1 MDITKADRDQGAA
14 QLKVASKSTVASP
27 AQTAEERAWE
37 IRRQRIRRI
46 LTQFAIAV
54 GVPTLLAT
62 LYYFTWAADEY
73 ESNASVLVQSPAE
86 NHDSLGAGNFTTDRL
101 SDISVF
107 RESVGSRVT
116 LNVLIE
122 KNGWSN
128 HYSQGG
134 NRFSR
139 LAEDAGSEAR
149 FDYYRQHVKITG
161 KRGSPLQISVR
172 AFDPTVAHDLN
183 LAIIKEAE
191 KQLNAILLEP
201 LHAQMAIANRQ
212 RNEAT
217 TALSQLQAIAEQAS
231 RNQAAAPVEQG
242 QSDPSDDPSEQ
253 AAALAKARTHLAE
266 QKAIV
271 AKLQLHID
279 GQRRYLSIVSPPST
293 PDEARYPKR
302 VWGIAT
308 VFVIALTFMGIL
320 GLLLGTIREHAKV

>member
-1 MDITKADRDQGAA
+1 MDITQTDQRAT
-14 QLKVASKSTVASP
+14 QLKMARQSTANNP

-62 LYYFTWAADEY
+62 LYYFAWAAEEY

-86 NHDSLGAGNFTTDRL
+86 NHDSLGAGNYTTDRS

-122 KNGWSN
+122 KNGWRN

-149 FDYYRQHVKITG
+149 FDYYRNHVKITG

-172 AFDPTVAHDLN
+172 AFDSKVAHDLN
-183 LAIIKEAE
+183 LAILKESE
-191 KQLNAILLEP
+191 KQLNEILLEP
-201 LHAQMAIANRQ
+201 LHTQIELATRQ
-212 RNEAT
+212 RDEAAK
-217 TALSQLQAIAEQAS
+217 ALSQLQAIEKQALQNQTTTPTEQ
-231 RNQAAAPVEQG
+231 EQ
-242 QSDPSDDPSEQ
+242 SEPSDQ
-253 AAALAKARTHLAE
+253 AVALAEARTRLAE
-266 QKAIV
+266 HEAIV
-271 AKLQLHID
+271 AKLQLHVD

-302 VWGIAT
+302 AWGIAT
-308 VFVIALTFMGIL
+308 VFVIALTLMGIL